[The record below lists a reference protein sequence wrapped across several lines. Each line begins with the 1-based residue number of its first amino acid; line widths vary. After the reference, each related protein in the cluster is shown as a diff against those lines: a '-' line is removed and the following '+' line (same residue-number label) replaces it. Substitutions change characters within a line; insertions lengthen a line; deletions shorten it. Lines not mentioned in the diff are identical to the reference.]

1 MPQAT
6 CIISF
11 DCEGKW
17 GRADK
22 LDEQSAWWFTNA
34 RLTPA
39 YQQIVH
45 LLARYKIKATFAF
58 VGAFTVSAEEFHAN
72 ADRFTANPDQRV
84 TAWIKPFTQD
94 FAHGRVDGWLNPD
107 ALQIVASH
115 SEHEIGAHGFT
126 HAPLSELYISPEGFR
141 HEMECLK
148 ILPVFQRDDLS
159 IIYPRNRAG
168 YLQILQD
175 YGFIG
180 YRKALKPD
188 RMQLPG
194 RFINLLDAVN
204 VWQPAQVHASPN
216 GLVQIPAGF
225 VLNWR
230 AGVRRKI
237 PVFLTLRR
245 WKHLLHDAIAHKKV
259 LHLWT
264 HPHNFVSGDRMFE
277 VLESILRQ
285 LAAARD
291 AGKIINLTQREY
303 AREFHLAVPDRL

>member
-1 MPQAT
+1 MSKAT

-22 LDEQSAWWFTNA
+22 LDEQCAWWFANA

-39 YQQIVH
+39 YQQLVD
-45 LLARYKIKATFAF
+45 LLARYRIKATFAF
-58 VGAFTVSAEEFHAN
+58 VGAFTVSAEDFQTN
-72 ADRFTANPDQRV
+72 ADRFMANPDQRV
-84 TAWIKPFTQD
+84 AAWINTFRQD
-94 FAHGRVDGWLNPD
+94 FAQGRVDGWLNPD
-107 ALQIVASH
+107 ALRIVASH
-115 SEHEIGAHGFT
+115 PEHEIGVHGFT
-126 HAPLSELYISPEGFR
+126 HAPLGESYLSPEGFR

-148 ILPVFQRDDLS
+148 TLPIFQREDLT
-159 IIYPRNRAG
+159 IIYPRNRGG
-168 YLQILQD
+168 YPQILQQ

-180 YRKALKPD
+180 WRKGLKPD
-188 RMQLPG
+188 RMRLPG
-194 RFINLLDAVN
+194 RFVNLLDAVN
-204 VWQPAQVHASPN
+204 VAQSAQAHTSPN

-230 AGVRRKI
+230 AGVRKNI
-237 PVFLTLRR
+237 PAPITLRR
-245 WKHLLHDAIAHKKV
+245 WKHLLHDAIARNKV

-277 VLESILRQ
+277 VFERILQQ

-291 AGKIINLTQREY
+291 AGQIVNLTQREY
-303 AREFHLAVPDRL
+303 ACERRKHDDT